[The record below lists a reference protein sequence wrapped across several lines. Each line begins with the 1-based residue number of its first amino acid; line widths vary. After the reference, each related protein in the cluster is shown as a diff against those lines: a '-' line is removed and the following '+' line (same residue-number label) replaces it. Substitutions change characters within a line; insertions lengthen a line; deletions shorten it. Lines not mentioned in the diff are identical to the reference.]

1 MFVLISMLGINN
13 DHIEAATMTPEA
25 KPKSVFCKRSG
36 IFSFM
41 KKTKAAPIVVPKKGM
56 SSVKRIPFIL
66 AKVRNIF

>member
-1 MFVLISMLGINN
+1 MLGINS
-13 DHIEAATMTPEA
+13 DQIDAATITPEA

-41 KKTKAAPIVVPKKGM
+41 KKTKAAPIIVPKKGI
-56 SSVKRIPFIL
+56 SSVKRIPFMF